1 MTECALKCFIM
12 TFCGANVHI
21 RNSKAAFARYNV
33 DRLGAVAVIEH
44 ASNSSKQTGES
55 VNNIQW

>member
-1 MTECALKCFIM
+1 M